1 MATEHTGILMH
12 AIEDEM
18 KDSYLNYAMSVI
30 VSRALPDVR
39 DGLKPSQ
46 RRVLVAMN
54 DLNLGPH
61 GKFRKSAKICG
72 DTTGNYHPHGEQVVY
87 PTLVRLAQAWV
98 MRYMLVDGQGNFGS
112 VDGDPPAAM
121 RYTEAR
127 MTEAST
133 LMMEDLE
140 RNTVDLRP
148 NYDESREE
156 PSVLPAKFPNLL
168 VNGSS
173 GIAVG
178 MATSIPPHN
187 LGEICDAVVALLDN
201 PDISVQE
208 LMKHV
213 KGPDFPTGAIICG
226 HRGIHE
232 AYETGKGL
240 VTVRGRI
247 DVEERKGDRHDL
259 VITEIPYNIVKATLI
274 EKIADLV
281 KEESITGISDIRD
294 ESDKDGMRI
303 VVELRRGEDPQFVI
317 NQLYG
322 MTSLQDTF
330 SIIMIALVNNR
341 PQTLNLKDL
350 LVAYRDHRKDV
361 IRRRTR
367 FLLEKAEAEAHILE
381 GLLIALGHIDEVI
394 QVIRA
399 SESPA
404 AAKAALVERFAL
416 TPVQAQAILDMRLQ
430 RLTGLEQEKVRRD
443 LQALR
448 EQIAGYK
455 AILAD
460 EAVLLDIIRED
471 CFEMKEKHA
480 DPRRTEILATEAEK
494 FDFEDLIPEEEQVIV
509 LSHQGYIKRV
519 SLTSYRKQKRGGR
532 GVIGADT
539 KEGDFIEHLFIAS
552 THDYLLFFTH
562 KGKVHWL
569 KVYDLP
575 ELPRTARGK
584 PLTSLIELPA
594 DARIT
599 SVFPVRDFEK
609 GYLVMAT
616 ERGLVKKTE
625 LSAFGNPKR
634 GGIIALTL
642 EEDDTLIGVQIT
654 GGQNEIVLGTEKGLA
669 IRFTEKQ
676 LRPMGRPAYGV
687 TGIRLTEGDRV
698 CDMVIV
704 DPEASILT
712 VCEKGYGKRTAY
724 EAYRRQSR
732 GGKGIIG
739 IKAGGRNGGVI
750 ALKSV
755 REQDDLILITGK
767 GIVIRMSVSAIRVMG
782 RAVQGVRLITL
793 EEGDSLVSVAS
804 VSSEEEPPK
813 PQVAPPTADTEEN
826 GGDGN
831 GEENGDGENGNGKEE
846 EEEEDGTEGE
856 GDGEPE
862 PGAEPRG
869 GKPGGGK
876 K

>member
-1 MATEHTGILMH
+1 MATEPTGILAH

-54 DLNLGPH
+54 DLNLGPN

-87 PTLVRLAQAWV
+87 PTLVRLAQEWV
-98 MRYMLVDGQGNFGS
+98 MRHPLVDGQGNFGS
-112 VDGDPPAAM
+112 IDGDPPAAM

-127 MTEAST
+127 MTEASM
-133 LMMEDLE
+133 LLMEDLE
-140 RNTVDLRP
+140 KNTVDLRP

-178 MATSIPPHN
+178 MATSIPPQN
-187 LGEICDAVVALLDN
+187 LGEICDAVVALLDA
-201 PDISVQE
+201 PDISVAE

-213 KGPDFPTGAIICG
+213 KGPDFPTGGILCG
-226 HRGIHE
+226 HRGIRE

-240 VTVRGRI
+240 VTVRGR
-247 DVEERKGDRHDL
+247 VEFEERKGDRVDI
-259 VITEIPYNIVKATLI
+259 VITEIPFNIIKASLI

-281 KEESITGISDIRD
+281 KEDAIPGIADIRD

-303 VVELRRGEDPQFVI
+303 VVELKRGEDPQFVL
-317 NQLYG
+317 NQLYS

-330 SIIMIALVNNR
+330 SIIMIALVKNR

-350 LVAYRDHRKDV
+350 LVAYRDHRKVV
-361 IRRRTR
+361 ITRRTR

-394 QVIRA
+394 RVIKA
-399 SESPA
+399 SPSVPA
-404 AAKAALVERFAL
+404 ARDALVERFAL
-416 TPVQAQAILDMRLQ
+416 TPIQAGAILEMRLQ
-430 RLTGLEQEKVRRD
+430 RLTGLEQEKVRKD

-448 EQIAGYK
+448 EQIAGFK

-460 EAVLLDIIRED
+460 DAVLLDIIRED
-471 CFEMKEKHA
+471 CFEMKEKYA
-480 DPRRTEILATEAEK
+480 EPRRTEIVATEAEK

-509 LSHQGYIKRV
+509 LSHGGHIKRV
-519 SLTSYRKQKRGGR
+519 SLTSYRKQKRGGK

-552 THDYLLFFTH
+552 THDTLLFFTR

-584 PLTSLIELPA
+584 PLASLIGLPA
-594 DARIT
+594 DERIT
-599 SVFPVRDFEK
+599 SVFPVRTFDT

-625 LSAFGNPKR
+625 LSAYGNPKR
-634 GGIIALTL
+634 GGIIALSL
-642 EEDDTLIGVQIT
+642 EEGDTLIGVQVT
-654 GGQNEIVLGTEKGLA
+654 SGQNEIVLGTEKGLA
-669 IRFTEKQ
+669 IRFSEKQ

-687 TGIRLTEGDRV
+687 TGIRLAEGDHVR
-698 CDMVIV
+698 DMVLV
-704 DPEASILT
+704 DPGATILS
-712 VCEKGYGKRTAY
+712 VCEKGYGKQTSFD
-724 EAYRRQSR
+724 AYRRQSR
-732 GGKGIIG
+732 GGKGIIN
-739 IKAGGRNGGVI
+739 IKAGDRNGGVI

-755 REQDDLILITGK
+755 HETDDLILITAK
-767 GIVIRMSVSAIRVMG
+767 GIVIRMSVSGIRTMG
-782 RAVQGVRLITL
+782 RAAQGVRLITL
-793 EEGDSLVSVAS
+793 DEGDSLVSVAS
-804 VSSEEEPPK
+804 VSNEEEPPV
-813 PQVAPPTADTEEN
+813 PRVAPPTAEGEPN
-826 GGDGN
+826 GVA
-831 GEENGDGENGNGKEE
+831 
-846 EEEEDGTEGE
+846 EDGTAESGEDPEAEEHEGAGNASE
-856 GDGEPE
+856 KKGD
-862 PGAEPRG
+862 AEDG
-869 GKPGGGK
+869 GMES
-876 K
+876 

>member
-1 MATEHTGILMH
+1 MATESHGILLH

-54 DLNLGPH
+54 DLGLGPT

-87 PTLVRLAQAWV
+87 PTLVRLAQPWV
-98 MRYMLVDGQGNFGS
+98 MRYLLVDGQGNFGS
-112 VDGDPPAAM
+112 IDGDPPAAM

-127 MTEAST
+127 LTVAST
-133 LMMEDLE
+133 LLMEDLE
-140 RNTVDLRP
+140 KNTVDLRP

-156 PSVLPAKFPNLL
+156 PSVLPGKFPNLL

-201 PDISVQE
+201 PDISLAE

-213 KGPDFPTGAIICG
+213 KGPDFPTGGIICG
-226 HRGIHE
+226 HRGIRE

-240 VTVRGRI
+240 VTVRGR
-247 DVEERKGDRHDL
+247 VEIEARKNDRFDL
-259 VITEIPYNIVKATLI
+259 VVTEIPYNVVKATLI
-274 EKIADLV
+274 EKIAELV
-281 KEESITGISDIRD
+281 KEEAISGIADIRD

-303 VVELRRGEDPQFVI
+303 VVELKRGEDPQFVL

-361 IRRRTR
+361 ITRRTR

-394 QVIRA
+394 QVIKA
-399 SESPA
+399 SPNVPA
-404 AAKAALVERFAL
+404 AREALVERFAL
-416 TPVQAQAILDMRLQ
+416 TPVQAGAILEMRLQ
-430 RLTGLEQEKVRRD
+430 RLTALEQEKVRQE

-455 AILAD
+455 AILTD

-471 CFEMKEKHA
+471 CFEMKEKYA
-480 DPRRTEILATEAEK
+480 DPRRTEIVATEAEK
-494 FDFEDLIPEEEQVIV
+494 FEVEDLIPEEEQVIV
-509 LSHQGYIKRV
+509 LSHAGYIKRV
-519 SLTSYRKQKRGGR
+519 SLASYRKQKRGGK

-539 KEGDFIEHLFIAS
+539 KEGDFIERLFIAS
-552 THDYLLFFTH
+552 THDYLLFFTR

-584 PLTSLIELPA
+584 PLASLLEIPA
-594 DARIT
+594 DERIT
-599 SVFPVRDFEK
+599 SVFPVRTFDS

-634 GGIIALTL
+634 GGIIALSL

-654 GGQNEIVLGTEKGLA
+654 SGQNEIVLGTEKGLA
-669 IRFTEKQ
+669 IRFSEKQ

-687 TGIRLTEGDRV
+687 TGIRLDAGDRV

-704 DPEASILT
+704 DPGATILT
-712 VCEKGYGKRTAY
+712 VCEKGYGKRTAFD
-724 EAYRRQSR
+724 AYRRQSR
-732 GGKGIIG
+732 GGKGIIN
-739 IKAGGRNGGVI
+739 IKAGDRNGGVI

-755 REQDDLILITGK
+755 RDTDDLILITGK
-767 GIVIRMSVSAIRVMG
+767 GLVIRTSVAGIRAMG
-782 RAVQGVRLITL
+782 RAAQGVRLISL

-804 VSSEEEPPK
+804 VSSEEEPPD
-813 PQVAPPTADTEEN
+813 PGVAPPTADAPGEAPDASEEVD
-826 GGDGN
+826 GDDSAPEAIGP
-831 GEENGDGENGNGKEE
+831 EPDADAAGKEAE
-846 EEEEDGTEGE
+846 QASG
-856 GDGEPE
+856 GEP
-862 PGAEPRG
+862 A
-869 GKPGGGK
+869 
-876 K
+876 